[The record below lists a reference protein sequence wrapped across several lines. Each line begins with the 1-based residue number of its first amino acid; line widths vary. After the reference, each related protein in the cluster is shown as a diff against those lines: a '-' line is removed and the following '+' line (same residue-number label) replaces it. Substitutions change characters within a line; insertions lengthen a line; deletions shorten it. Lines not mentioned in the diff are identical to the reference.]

1 MSAGANQI
9 SVVILTLNEEQDLPG
24 CLDAVA
30 WCDDIQVLDSGS
42 RDRTVEIA
50 RAHGATVTTRAFD
63 SFAGQRNASM
73 QLPFRHPWVLVLDA
87 DERPTPELNAEMQRA
102 VAAAS
107 PAVAAFRIRRR
118 DFLWGRWLKH
128 AQMTSSYL
136 RLLRA
141 GRVQYTRTINEVTAV
156 DGEIAD
162 LESPFD
168 HLTFSKGIAHWV
180 TRHNKY
186 STEEALLLASG
197 EATAHASLRE
207 ALFAKGVQRRRVAQK
222 AIFYRLPLR
231 PLVKWLYLLLVRG
244 AVLDGRAGM
253 MYATLISFYEYLI
266 EAKRREILRQ
276 RAGFPL

>member
-1 MSAGANQI
+1 MSADANRI